1 MTHHEIR
8 SYEIKN
14 GNILDCAAGTEKCE
28 NQNKVPTGFL
38 FFIPCIII
46 ILYNDN

>member
-8 SYEIKN
+8 SYEIKP
-14 GNILDCAAGTEKCE
+14 GNILDRVAGTEKYE
-28 NQNKVPTGFL
+28 NQIKLPTDFL

-46 ILYNDN
+46 ILYNNN